1 MMCSLSFVGGS
12 KSAVGGSGFGPG
24 GPNLGGSKSAGT
36 TDRIVIRRL
45 TAQICLICIIFF
57 WGLPVILNWLKYKTF
72 AVQIIL
78 ESNINHTERKSLVL
92 KTMTA
97 ILLINETKTNTGN
110 LSVLVGFKFIQFL
123 TIIVQIRTYLF
134 ITSTIISKLGLGVGR
149 FCFPRTEHWLSWF
162 LVKKLR

>member
-1 MMCSLSFVGGS
+1 M
-12 KSAVGGSGFGPG
+12 
-24 GPNLGGSKSAGT
+24 
-36 TDRIVIRRL
+36 
-45 TAQICLICIIFF
+45 
-57 WGLPVILNWLKYKTF
+57 ILNWLKYKTF

-97 ILLINETKTNTGN
+97 ILLINETKTKTGN

-149 FCFPRTEHWLSWF
+149 FVFPE
-162 LVKKLR
+162 